1 MIRGGK
7 INLSILGAMQVSEK
21 GDLANWM
28 IPGKMVKGMGGAMDL
43 VAGVKRVIVLMEHVA
58 KKKDG
63 TEDLK
68 ILQQCTLP
76 LTGVGVVDRIITD
89 LAVMDVTPRGPEG
102 GRAGAGR
109 ELRDAAGQDGCQA
122 DSLTAAPMASNGEAA
137 KVAIYWDF
145 ENLHAVLTDQE
156 NGPDHYRANRM
167 SVQAPVVDVVP
178 VLDYAASFGDVIIH
192 RAYGNWQFFSRYRDA
207 LNGAGI
213 DLIQMFPRGANMK
226 NSADIRMALD
236 ALSDIHAHPHLTH
249 IVVVSSDSDFISL
262 AQKVKQAGK
271 FVAGVGVE
279 RNSNRFWIASCNE
292 FRFYSALVKLN
303 EASEAAV
310 HAAAARRPN
319 RRSRRR
325 PRSARKR
332 CRRCCRSRR
341 RAIPWSSH

>member
-1 MIRGGK
+1 
-7 INLSILGAMQVSEK
+7 
-21 GDLANWM
+21 
-28 IPGKMVKGMGGAMDL
+28 
-43 VAGVKRVIVLMEHVA
+43 
-58 KKKDG
+58 
-63 TEDLK
+63 
-68 ILQQCTLP
+68 
-76 LTGVGVVDRIITD
+76 
-89 LAVMDVTPRGPEG
+89 
-102 GRAGAGR
+102 
-109 ELRDAAGQDGCQA
+109 
-122 DSLTAAPMASNGEAA
+122 MASNGEAA

-156 NGPDHYRANRM
+156 NGPDYYREHRM

-178 VLDYAASFGDVIIH
+178 VVDYAASFGDVIIH

-236 ALSDIHAHPHLTH
+236 ALGDIYAHPHLTH

-279 RNSNRFWIASCNE
+279 KNSNRFWVASCNE

-303 EASEAAV
+303 EASELAV
-310 HAAAARRPN
+310 SAAANVPVEALPPESAPGEEALPTVLLVEAARDTLVK
-319 RRSRRR
+319 SLTQLV
-325 PRSARKR
+325 ARQGENHVACSTLKQLMKR
-332 CRRCCRSRR
+332 LMPAFDE
-341 RAIPWSSH
+341 RALACSSFTRFLEKFPDIVRIVDTEGGGHVAMVEPAPGADGG